1 MRTETS
7 YPYEERDPIREE
19 RQREAYIEALAD
31 ARFQAILL
39 GCLIRAQKEK
49 SAKPEGEN
57 QLSLPPDEHPVA
69 IIRTSLTG
77 SRDSGG
83 GEHPP
88 KPKNE

>member
-31 ARFQAILL
+31 ARFQGIAE
-39 GCLIRAQKEK
+39 KEK

-57 QLSLPPDEHPVA
+57 ELSLPPDEHPAA

-88 KPKNE
+88 KPKDE